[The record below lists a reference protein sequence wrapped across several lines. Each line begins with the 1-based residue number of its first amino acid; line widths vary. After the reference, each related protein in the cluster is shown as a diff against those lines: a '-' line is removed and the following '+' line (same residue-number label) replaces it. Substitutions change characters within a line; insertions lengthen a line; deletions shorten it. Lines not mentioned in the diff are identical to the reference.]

1 MPSQN
6 GKVYGLTL
14 LCPILDDPAVIPSHD
29 LQIRGHLA
37 ELPTGADSPFAL
49 APGTH
54 LARLVV
60 LDDIIYVGMPAH
72 EEHLKSKYLVFESN
86 CDGNRD
92 SYLSGLADNIPDELD
107 KIWKHC
113 TGYPAAGARGDRA
126 VFLAYMKKCEI
137 ETTFFFAPVNN
148 KTRTETLRALRT
160 KQAVAHFITT
170 HQGMPPAQIQKDIL
184 ALCDR
189 LASMP
194 DPKPAA
200 VRVERAMVTGG
211 RNE

>member
-14 LCPILDDPAVIPSHD
+14 LCPILDDPTAIPSHD

-37 ELPTGADSPFAL
+37 ELSTGADSPFAI

-60 LDDIIYVGMPAH
+60 LDDVIYVGMPAR
-72 EEHLKSKYLVFESN
+72 EDHLKSKYLVFESN
-86 CDGNRD
+86 CDGDRD
-92 SYLSGLADNIPDELD
+92 SYLMGLAKEVPDELD

-113 TGYPAAGARGDRA
+113 TGYPPGGARDRGA
-126 VFLAYMKKCEI
+126 FLAYMRKCEI

-148 KTRTETLRALRT
+148 KTREETLKALRT
-160 KQAVAHFITT
+160 KQAVAHFIAT
-170 HQGMPPAQIQKDIL
+170 HQGMPPAQIQRDL
-184 ALCDR
+184 LSLCDR
-189 LASMP
+189 LASTP
-194 DPKPAA
+194 APRPAA
-200 VRVERAMVTGG
+200 VRVQRAIVTGG

>member
-14 LCPILDDPAVIPSHD
+14 LCPILDDPMAIPSHD

-37 ELPTGADSPFAL
+37 ELPTGADSPFAI

-60 LDDIIYVGMPAH
+60 LDDVIYVGMPAR
-72 EEHLKSKYLVFESN
+72 EDHLQSKYLVFESN
-86 CDGNRD
+86 CDGDRD
-92 SYLSGLADNIPDELD
+92 SYLMGLAKEIPDELD
-107 KIWKHC
+107 NIWKHC
-113 TGYPAAGARGDRA
+113 TGYPPGGARDHGA
-126 VFLAYMKKCEI
+126 FLAYMRKCEI

-148 KTRTETLRALRT
+148 KTREETLRALHT
-160 KQAVAHFITT
+160 KQVVAHFIAT
-170 HQGMPPAQIQKDIL
+170 HQGMPPAQIQRDL
-184 ALCDR
+184 LSLCDR
-189 LASMP
+189 LASTP
-194 DPKPAA
+194 APKPAA
-200 VRVERAMVTGG
+200 VRVPRAIVTGG

>member
-14 LCPILDDPAVIPSHD
+14 LCPILDDPMAIPSHD

-37 ELPTGADSPFAL
+37 ELPTGADSPFAI

-60 LDDIIYVGMPAH
+60 LDDVIYVGMPAR
-72 EEHLKSKYLVFESN
+72 EDHLKSKYLVFESN
-86 CDGNRD
+86 CDGDRD
-92 SYLSGLADNIPDELD
+92 SYLNGLAKEIPDELD

-113 TGYPAAGARGDRA
+113 TGYPPGGARDRA
-126 VFLAYMKKCEI
+126 AFLAYMKKCEI
-137 ETTFFFAPVNN
+137 ETTFFFAPVN
-148 KTRTETLRALRT
+148 
-160 KQAVAHFITT
+160 HFITT

-200 VRVERAMVTGG
+200 VHVERAIVTGG

>member
-1 MPSQN
+1 MPSQS

-14 LCPILDDPAVIPSHD
+14 LCPILDDPAVIPTHD
-29 LQIRGHLA
+29 LQIRVQLA
-37 ELPTGADSPFAL
+37 EHPTGADSPFAI

-60 LDDIIYVGMPAH
+60 LDDVIYVGKPAR
-72 EEHLKSKYLVFESN
+72 EEHLQSKYLVFESN

-92 SYLSGLADNIPDELD
+92 SFLSGLADNIPDELD

-113 TGYPAAGARGDRA
+113 TGYPAAGARDHGA
-126 VFLAYMKKCEI
+126 FLAYMRKCEI

-148 KTRTETLRALRT
+148 KTREETLRALHT
-160 KQAVAHFITT
+160 KQVVAHFIAT
-170 HQGMPPAQIQKDIL
+170 HQGMPPAQIQKDL
-184 ALCDR
+184 LSLCDR

>member
-1 MPSQN
+1 MPSQS

-14 LCPILDDPAVIPSHD
+14 LCPILDDPMAIPSHD

-37 ELPTGADSPFAL
+37 ELSTGPDSPFAI

-60 LDDIIYVGMPAH
+60 LDDVIYVGMPAR
-72 EEHLKSKYLVFESN
+72 EDHLKSKYLVFESN

-92 SYLSGLADNIPDELD
+92 SYLSGLADKIPDELD
-107 KIWKHC
+107 NIWKHC
-113 TGYPAAGARGDRA
+113 TGYPPGGARDRGA
-126 VFLAYMKKCEI
+126 FLAYMRKCEI

-148 KTRTETLRALRT
+148 KTREETLRALRT
-160 KQAVAHFITT
+160 KQAVAHFIAT
-170 HQGMPPAQIQKDIL
+170 HQGMPPAQIQRDL
-184 ALCDR
+184 LSLCDR
-189 LASMP
+189 LASTP
-194 DPKPAA
+194 APKPAA
-200 VRVERAMVTGG
+200 VRVQRAIVTGG

>member
-14 LCPILDDPAVIPSHD
+14 LCPILDDPMAIPSHD

-37 ELPTGADSPFAL
+37 ELPTGADSPFAI

-60 LDDIIYVGMPAH
+60 LDDVIYVGKPAR
-72 EEHLKSKYLVFESN
+72 EEHLQSKYLVFESN

-92 SYLSGLADNIPDELD
+92 SYLNGLADAIPDELD
-107 KIWKHC
+107 NIWKHC
-113 TGYPAAGARGDRA
+113 TGYPSGGARDRA
-126 VFLAYMKKCEI
+126 AFLAYMRKCEI
-137 ETTFFFAPVNN
+137 ETTFFFAPVND
-148 KTRTETLRALRT
+148 KTRTETLRALHI

-170 HQGMPPAQIQKDIL
+170 HQGMPASQVQKDIL

-200 VRVERAMVTGG
+200 VRVERAIVTGG